1 MDMREQLV
9 HDAEE
14 RCPYLTDEVARMPL
28 RWQMRSLSGDEL
40 DAALASGDRRVG
52 RMLYRTQCP
61 SCSACEPLRVVV
73 GEFRP
78 SKSQRRV
85 WRKNQDI
92 KDR

>member
-1 MDMREQLV
+1 MREQLV

-14 RCPYLTDEVARMPL
+14 QCPYLTDEVARMPL

-61 SCSACEPLRVVV
+61 SCIACEPLRVIVA
-73 GEFRP
+73 EFL
-78 SKSQRRV
+78 SL
-85 WRKNQDI
+85 I
-92 KDR
+92 HI